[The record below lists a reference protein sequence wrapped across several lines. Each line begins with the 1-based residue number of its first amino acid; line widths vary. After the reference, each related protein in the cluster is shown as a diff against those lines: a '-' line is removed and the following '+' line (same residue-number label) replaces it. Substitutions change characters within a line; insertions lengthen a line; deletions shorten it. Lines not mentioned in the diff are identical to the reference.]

1 MTPRRR
7 KSRIYWNHGRLWGD
21 FRDFADVGGKRE
33 PLIPKGDAQATT
45 DPDLAAALASGR
57 LTGLRA
63 LRRRRQESG
72 AVLAPSLAA
81 FARDHLIAKKKAGKV
96 TYQWLAATEG
106 FFRRAIAFFGADR
119 ALDTIRPRD
128 VRAYVE
134 HLGSLDLRPPRPN
147 PPQRA
152 NRSSANGAA
161 GPDRPRR
168 TMTPYSIRAHLFAL
182 SNLYR
187 RAQESEVVLL
197 GYNPVAV
204 LMDKPAIVRR
214 EAHWLEVHEAAL
226 YLEAAHRLPPLGGTR
241 LDAEAVARLRGEW
254 EAGNRSK
261 RALAGAYGVSDV
273 VVSRILRGQNA
284 RDPLDDAAL
293 AYSVVATF
301 LLTGGRYRE
310 VLGLELD
317 DVSFD
322 RKTVTFRPNRWRRL
336 KTQTSWRVVPLWP
349 QLEEILRVWVFGPRL
364 ELGGSLLFPSFASG
378 QEGMLQETR
387 RLLDRVALRA
397 GWKRGEIRHR
407 LFRHTYCAARLQTLD
422 RGAPVSLYT
431 VSRELG
437 HGSEEMVRRVYSH
450 LGSVRHRAEVVE
462 YRVEQHYERLGE
474 ALRRLGFVIKIVIKP
489 DQAAEN
495 EHPREPLTAHGD
507 QAWSEWARRDSNP
520 RPLAPEASA
529 LSN

>member
-81 FARDHLIAKKKAGKV
+81 FARDHLIAKKKAGKA
-96 TYQWLAATEG
+96 TDQWLAATEG

-119 ALDTIRPRD
+119 PLDTIRPRD

-134 HLGSLDLRPPRPN
+134 HLGSLDLRQLRPN
-147 PPQRA
+147 SPQRA
-152 NRSSANGAA
+152 NRSPASAAA
-161 GPDRPRR
+161 RPDRPQR
-168 TMTPYSIRAHLFAL
+168 TMTPYTVRAHLFAL

-187 RAQESEVVLL
+187 RAQESEVVPL

-241 LDAEAVARLRGEW
+241 LDAEAVARLRAEW

-273 VVSRILRGQNA
+273 VVGRILRGQNA

-349 QLEEILRVWVFGPRL
+349 
-364 ELGGSLLFPSFASG
+364 
-378 QEGMLQETR
+378 
-387 RLLDRVALRA
+387 
-397 GWKRGEIRHR
+397 
-407 LFRHTYCAARLQTLD
+407 FRHTYCAARLQTLD

-450 LGSVRHRAEVVE
+450 LGSVRHRSDVVE

-474 ALRRLGFVIKIVIKP
+474 ELSRLGFVIKIVIKP

-507 QAWSEWARRDSNP
+507 QAWSEWARRDSNA